1 VHSAAAL
8 RLGYVRAVG
17 PVDLRR
23 RAPGAKAP
31 VLILGFN
38 AGLEDLLH
46 PRRQRQG
53 QRQRQRLALR
63 AFVVPTLRQ
72 AQGRLLR
79 KRREGWGTR
88 FVSCGGEVKVPVPRL
103 FKERRDKDG
112 PPGID
117 PPFAKLIRGGWFAKV
132 FFMSDRVMSESAMSE
147 STEQIRELL
156 DSVYRVDSGRIL
168 ATLIRLLGDFDLAEE
183 AMHEAFAAALSLWPK
198 SGVPGNPRPWL
209 ISTARFKAIDTLRRR
224 ARFDASQDEFVRYFE
239 AQSISAERSNKN
251 EEHGLEDDYLEDDR
265 LRLIFT
271 CCHPSLAP
279 DARVALTLREVCGL
293 TTEEIAKAFL
303 ITPRTLA
310 QRVVR
315 AKAKIRETPIRYEVP
330 TPGELPERLGAVL
343 QVIYLV
349 FNEGYSAAAGAEV
362 TRAELTGEAIR
373 LGRLLVELHLT
384 ELGPEPEVIGL
395 LSLMLLQ
402 ESRRAARNSPTGELI
417 LLENQD
423 RALWNREQIAEG
435 VALLEKALQYRQK
448 SRRFGSYTLQAAIA
462 AVHAEAESV
471 ARTDWR
477 QIVALYDRLLQ
488 VQPSPVVQLNRA
500 VAIAMRDGP
509 EAGLTNIDAVL
520 EHGELANYYLAH
532 SARADMCRRLGR
544 TAEARASY
552 EKALALTQQEP
563 ERQFLQE
570 RIRQLK

>member
-1 VHSAAAL
+1 MKPWQH
-8 RLGYVRAVG
+8 
-17 PVDLRR
+17 
-23 RAPGAKAP
+23 
-31 VLILGFN
+31 
-38 AGLEDLLH
+38 
-46 PRRQRQG
+46 
-53 QRQRQRLALR
+53 
-63 AFVVPTLRQ
+63 
-72 AQGRLLR
+72 
-79 KRREGWGTR
+79 
-88 FVSCGGEVKVPVPRL
+88 
-103 FKERRDKDG
+103 
-112 PPGID
+112 
-117 PPFAKLIRGGWFAKV
+117 PPFAKLIRDQWFAKV
-132 FFMSDRVMSESAMSE
+132 VVMSER

-156 DSVYRVDSGRIL
+156 DSLYREDSGRIL

-183 AMHEAFAAALSLWPK
+183 AMHEAFAAALSLWPR

-224 ARFDASQDEFVRYFE
+224 ARFDASQDELVRYLE
-239 AQSISAERSNKN
+239 AQWSSAERSK
-251 EEHGLEDDYLEDDR
+251 EEDRLEDDR

-279 DARVALTLREVCGL
+279 EAHVALTLREVCGL

-303 ITPRTLA
+303 TTPRTLA
-310 QRVVR
+310 QRIVR
-315 AKAKIRETPIRYEVP
+315 AKAKIRETPIPYDVP
-330 TPGELPERLGAVL
+330 TPQELPERLGAVL

-373 LGRLLVELHLT
+373 LGRLLT
-384 ELGPEPEVIGL
+384 ELQPEPEVIGL
-395 LSLMLLQ
+395 LSLMLLH
-402 ESRRAARNSPTGELI
+402 ESRRAARTSPTGELI

-423 RALWNREQIAEG
+423 RALWNKEQIAEG
-435 VALLEKALQYRQK
+435 VALLEKALKYGQK

-471 ARTDWR
+471 AATDWR
-477 QIVALYDRLLQ
+477 QIVALYDQLVRI
-488 VQPSPVVQLNRA
+488 QPSPVVQLNRA

-509 EAGLTNIDAVL
+509 EAGLAHIDAVL
-520 EHGELANYYLAH
+520 EPGELANYYLAH
-532 SARADMCRRLGR
+532 SARADMYRRLGR